1 LQGCGPVDEFPYMNL
16 PQDYL
21 QHVELYDPVSVEHA
35 NILDVGLKMAD
46 RVVTVSRGYLWE
58 LKTMESGWGLHDIIR
73 SNDWKINGIV
83 NDINALDSNYFCII

>member
-1 LQGCGPVDEFPYMNL
+1 MNL